1 MARKKIDLYGAAFD
15 PRVDI
20 ASEQTEVNAD
30 SSNFSMVL
38 QNPPTNTLMR
48 TLGTTENITIDKQG
62 TATIRNEGL
71 EIKIRNFL
79 TVGAGRTSTLKLFV
93 AFVNA
98 LTEATVKTK
107 EIEIPLKEYMESR
120 GITDE
125 KEARRQTN
133 EDLDLLMSCSISFR
147 YPKKPKPRKGRK
159 ADDLPAYMQDF
170 DDYQIIQH
178 KGIRN
183 GKIALTFSDKIYEML
198 LSSPVMPYPDLLLR
212 LNDKRNPNSFYFLWR
227 ISELKNM
234 NIGENNEDIISV
246 TTLLRASPKMP
257 TYEEVMKKNRDPGRR
272 IMEAFYRDMNALEDA
287 FSYEL
292 WHERGR
298 KLTPDEESNLTYST
312 FAGLMVHI
320 YWNEYPDQTKRLE
333 QKKGG
338 NGQQRRTHKTKSP
351 EK

>member
-1 MARKKIDLYGAAFD
+1 MPKRIDPVLS
-15 PRVDI
+15 PRITV
-20 ASEQTEVNAD
+20 AEQTTEVTASD
-30 SSNFSMVL
+30 SNFSMVL

-48 TLGTTENITIDKQG
+48 TLGTTDNITIDPKTG

-79 TVGAGRTSTLKLFV
+79 QVGAGRTSTLKLFV
-93 AFVNA
+93 AFVNT
-98 LTEATVKTK
+98 LTEAAIKTK
-107 EIEIPLKEYMESR
+107 EIEIPLKDYMESR
-120 GITDE
+120 GISDE

-133 EDLDLLMSCSISFR
+133 EDLELLISSTVSFR
-147 YPKKPKPRKGRK
+147 YPKKTKKKPEKGK
-159 ADDLPAYMQDF
+159 KEPELPAYMQDF

-183 GKIALTFSDKIYEML
+183 GKIALTFSDKMYEML
-198 LSSPVMPYPDLLLR
+198 LSSPVMPFPDLLLR

-234 NIGENNEDIISV
+234 NIGECNEDIISV

-272 IMEAFYRDMNALEDA
+272 IMEAFFRDMDALDEA
-287 FSYEL
+287 FDYEL

-298 KLTPDEESNLTYST
+298 KLTDDELYNLSYST

-320 YWNEYPDQTKRLE
+320 FWNEYPDQTKRLE
-333 QKKGG
+333 RKAARTKKRGV
-338 NGQQRRTHKTKSP
+338 TDSKTV